1 MLRLLAAA
9 LLLAAN
15 PAMADED
22 FEPVNR
28 ALSKAVTDYGHFY
41 GKEKVCGNTR
51 DPLYIRLKIQNKM
64 AEITGVDPVDVLKA
78 LDDAEHFG
86 DLVWGL
92 RRCESDLSREATRQ
106 VIEESLDTLYRAVSK
121 YNSKR
126 YSY

>member
-92 RRCESDLSREATRQ
+92 LPCESDLARKASRQ
-106 VIEESLDTLYRAVSK
+106 VIEEKLDTLYRAVSK

>member
-92 RRCESDLSREATRQ
+92 LPCESDLTRKSNRQ
-106 VIEESLDTLYRAVSK
+106 VIEEKLDALYKAVSK